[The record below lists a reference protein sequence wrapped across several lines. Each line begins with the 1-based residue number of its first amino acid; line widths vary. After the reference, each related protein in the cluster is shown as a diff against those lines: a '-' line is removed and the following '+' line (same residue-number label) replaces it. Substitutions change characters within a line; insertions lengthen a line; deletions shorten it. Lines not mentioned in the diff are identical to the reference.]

1 MNDDIVP
8 ELLKSIT
15 NDFDD
20 KLLKSSLIKS
30 KQKLLSD
37 GKATYIDANDYAVEI
52 GEILKKSFE
61 QNISPATLP
70 YERMYFNIAER
81 LLNTTLSDNHK
92 LVSDYATKVQDQ
104 LNQQAGVNLKT
115 QIPSLNQDRIDGLV
129 NRISSEESFKEIQW
143 ILGEPIINFTQNII
157 NDFVSENA
165 GFQYKTGLKPKIT
178 RKVVG
183 KACKW
188 CQSLSGSYNYPDVPD
203 DIYRRHERCRCMV
216 DYNPGDGKKQNVWS
230 KVWKNSD
237 ENDKIELRK
246 QIGSNVFANST
257 PAPFARAVE
266 IAKAGLNKDIAWRV
280 TAYEPEHYVG
290 SKLHVSQ
297 GGSTVA
303 ISSTGDIISVCRA
316 DNDNVRGTDLLKLA
330 VENGGTKLDSY
341 AGNHL
346 FYTKNGFEPIS
357 WCKWDGEYAPEG
369 WNGKPENIIFYKYT
383 GNSKAELKPDDFY
396 KRVSASSD
404 YDEAEKI
411 RNEAIGGKS

>member
-8 ELLKSIT
+8 GLLESIKK
-15 NDFDD
+15 DFN
-20 KLLKSSLIKS
+20 KQLSKSSIIKA
-30 KQKLLSD
+30 KQKLLSE

-61 QNISPATLP
+61 QNISPTSLP
-70 YERMYFNIAER
+70 DGRMYFNIAER

-92 LVSDYATKVQDQ
+92 IVSDYAAEVQDQ
-104 LNQQAGVNLKT
+104 LNKQASISLKT
-115 QIPSLNQDRIDGLV
+115 QIPSLNQDRIDGLT
-129 NRISSEESFKEIQW
+129 NRISSEVSFKEIQW

-157 NDFVSENA
+157 NDFVNENA
-165 GFQYKTGLKPKIT
+165 DFQYKTGLKPKIT
-178 RKVVG
+178 RTLIG

-188 CQSLSGSYNYPDVPD
+188 CQGLAGSYSYPDVPKD
-203 DIYRRHERCRCMV
+203 VYRRHERCRCMV
-216 DYNPGDGKKQNVWS
+216 DYIPGDGKRQNVWS
-230 KVWKNSD
+230 KAWKSEE
-237 ENDKIELRK
+237 ENGKIEARK
-246 QIGSNVFANST
+246 QIGSNIFSNST

-266 IAKAGLNKDIAWRV
+266 VAKSGLDKDIAWRV

-290 SKLHVSQ
+290 SKLHVSP

-303 ISSTGDIISVCRA
+303 ISTTGDIISVCRA

-357 WCKWDGEYAPEG
+357 WCKWDDEYAPEG
-369 WNGKPENIIFYKYT
+369 WNGKPENIIFLQIY
-383 GNSKAELKPDDFY
+383 
-396 KRVSASSD
+396 R
-404 YDEAEKI
+404 
-411 RNEAIGGKS
+411 